1 MCPIRL
7 LIADDHPV
15 VRDGLRAMLAT
26 QPDMELVGE
35 AATGTQAVAQ
45 ARALHPDVVLM
56 DLQMP
61 DLDGPSA
68 IAALREQAPEIRVLV
83 LTTYGTD
90 ADITRAV
97 DAGATG
103 YLLKDAPR
111 EQLFNAI
118 RSAARGE
125 SVLSPSVATRV
136 LGRMRAPA
144 EEALSPRELEI
155 LQAVA
160 RGLSNKDI
168 GRQLYVSE
176 ATVKTHLLR
185 VFSKLGVDD
194 APPRSPS
201 PWHAASSACPAE
213 VPSPRCLARH
223 PPSQSGQKHRP
234 IRCSNRSIWPVNR
247 TQFPAPLPEL
257 LEHGALNL
265 PDAAD
270 QALAEQ
276 LGAAGSLAIPVRL
289 QASVG
294 PGSHRR
300 KSRNSSGNCSEKL
313 PARRTW
319 TWVRRWPGGSRK
331 YRLVR
336 SVLAARYRNPA
347 ASSGDRNGSTG
358 SSRSTE
364 ICTSTTGLALDL
376 VLGHKTRPHA
386 DLEISMLA
394 SDQKQLFRHLRGWDL
409 RLAAPGQSL
418 PRWDGSRIEPPFHQ
432 VWARRGPGRPATP
445 EEFAADTHADTHVIA
460 GRRAVPPCRPVG
472 PRHAACHPAR

>member
-1 MCPIRL
+1 MRPIRL

-35 AATGTQAVAQ
+35 AATGTQAVTQAQ
-45 ARALHPDVVLM
+45 ALLPDVVLM

-61 DLDGPSA
+61 ELDGPAA
-68 IAALREQAPEIRVLV
+68 IATLREQAPEVRVLV

-111 EQLFNAI
+111 EQLFAAI

-194 APPRSPS
+194 RT
-201 PWHAASSACPAE
+201 AAVTVALE
-213 VPSPRCLARH
+213 R
-223 PPSQSGQKHRP
+223 GI
-234 IRCSNRSIWPVNR
+234 IR
-247 TQFPAPLPEL
+247 LP
-257 LEHGALNL
+257 G
-265 PDAAD
+265 
-270 QALAEQ
+270 
-276 LGAAGSLAIPVRL
+276 
-289 QASVG
+289 
-294 PGSHRR
+294 
-300 KSRNSSGNCSEKL
+300 
-313 PARRTW
+313 
-319 TWVRRWPGGSRK
+319 
-331 YRLVR
+331 
-336 SVLAARYRNPA
+336 
-347 ASSGDRNGSTG
+347 
-358 SSRSTE
+358 
-364 ICTSTTGLALDL
+364 
-376 VLGHKTRPHA
+376 
-386 DLEISMLA
+386 
-394 SDQKQLFRHLRGWDL
+394 
-409 RLAAPGQSL
+409 
-418 PRWDGSRIEPPFHQ
+418 
-432 VWARRGPGRPATP
+432 
-445 EEFAADTHADTHVIA
+445 
-460 GRRAVPPCRPVG
+460 
-472 PRHAACHPAR
+472 

>member
-1 MCPIRL
+1 MGPIRL

-35 AATGTQAVAQ
+35 AATGTEAVTQ
-45 ARALHPDVVLM
+45 ARGMRPDVVLM

-61 DLDGPSA
+61 GLDGPGA
-68 IAALREQAPEIRVLV
+68 IATLREQAPEVRVLV

-111 EQLFNAI
+111 EQLFGAI
-118 RSAARGE
+118 RAAARGE

-194 APPRSPS
+194 RT
-201 PWHAASSACPAE
+201 AAVTVALE
-213 VPSPRCLARH
+213 R
-223 PPSQSGQKHRP
+223 GI
-234 IRCSNRSIWPVNR
+234 IR
-247 TQFPAPLPEL
+247 LP
-257 LEHGALNL
+257 G
-265 PDAAD
+265 
-270 QALAEQ
+270 
-276 LGAAGSLAIPVRL
+276 
-289 QASVG
+289 
-294 PGSHRR
+294 
-300 KSRNSSGNCSEKL
+300 
-313 PARRTW
+313 
-319 TWVRRWPGGSRK
+319 
-331 YRLVR
+331 
-336 SVLAARYRNPA
+336 
-347 ASSGDRNGSTG
+347 
-358 SSRSTE
+358 
-364 ICTSTTGLALDL
+364 
-376 VLGHKTRPHA
+376 
-386 DLEISMLA
+386 
-394 SDQKQLFRHLRGWDL
+394 
-409 RLAAPGQSL
+409 
-418 PRWDGSRIEPPFHQ
+418 
-432 VWARRGPGRPATP
+432 
-445 EEFAADTHADTHVIA
+445 
-460 GRRAVPPCRPVG
+460 
-472 PRHAACHPAR
+472 